1 MNLLMLTVGIVLIVV
16 GLAGLVGFAVVF
28 FGSLMGLDKSEEL

>member
-1 MNLLMLTVGIVLIVV
+1 MSLLILTIGIVFLVL